1 MGEIKFEKAI
11 QRLEKIVDDLEKGE
25 MDIDKSLEIFEE
37 GIKMSRVCSKKLNEA
52 EAKIEKLT
60 KDQKGELVTELFP
73 VEDENDQL
81 PWILVPPPEVS
92 PIVFCKKVSKK
103 FMQSMLGMG
112 NWIGN

>member
-25 MDIDKSLEIFEE
+25 LDIDKSLEIFEE

-60 KDQKGELVTELFP
+60 QNQKGELVTDLFP
-73 VEDENDQL
+73 V
-81 PWILVPPPEVS
+81 
-92 PIVFCKKVSKK
+92 
-103 FMQSMLGMG
+103 
-112 NWIGN
+112 

>member
-52 EAKIEKLT
+52 EAKIQKLT
-60 KDQKGELVTELFP
+60 KNQKGELVTELFP
-73 VEDENDQL
+73 VEDENDQ
-81 PWILVPPPEVS
+81 
-92 PIVFCKKVSKK
+92 
-103 FMQSMLGMG
+103 Q
-112 NWIGN
+112 